1 MNMAGSNKRVDA
13 SVYGEVLDRA
23 DSLRRSLNMSR
34 SKLITCA
41 LALVLKRHGVTSH
54 AIDYFA
60 SLV

>member
-1 MNMAGSNKRVDA
+1 MAETNKRVDA
-13 SVYGEVLDRA
+13 RVYDEVLDHA
-23 DSLRRSLNMSR
+23 DQLRRILNMSR